1 QKQHNDNILIRIKE
15 RERAVSLR
23 ESALDS
29 RQAGFK
35 KEKEEINNQFAER
48 ENRLNTREKNIDKI
62 IENKVSEKNIYFE
75 KVQKRLNRAI
85 DIIINTIPNERLR
98 QRFSAYIYGED
109 TSKIN
114 ELATKSVKT
123 YEKTVN
129 QIVDDDL
136 EP

>member
-1 QKQHNDNILIRIKE
+1 
-15 RERAVSLR
+15 
-23 ESALDS
+23 
-29 RQAGFK
+29 
-35 KEKEEINNQFAER
+35 
-48 ENRLNTREKNIDKI
+48 
-62 IENKVSEKNIYFE
+62 IYFE